1 MAARYADA
9 DLVICRAGAITVT
22 ELTAAGV
29 ASVLVPLIAST
40 TSHQRDN
47 ALFMSGEGAAI
58 HLPQADMT
66 PESLARII
74 GEMTREKCLEM
85 AKKAY
90 ALGKRDANERIADVL
105 VRTANGK

>member
-1 MAARYADA
+1 
-9 DLVICRAGAITVT
+9 
-22 ELTAAGV
+22 
-29 ASVLVPLIAST
+29 
-40 TSHQRDN
+40 
-47 ALFMSGEGAAI
+47 
-58 HLPQADMT
+58 MT